1 MNTDAPQ
8 ERTPLAEIG
17 YRLGEA
23 RKAMNLSHQV
33 VAEQLRLKV
42 TTVRELEAGLNSL
55 DLAPTFIRG
64 YIRSYA
70 RLVQIPEQEL
80 LSLLPKT
87 QVEKSNVVESNRIKG
102 FTLGKPRKKLDRWL
116 TLFTWLILFVVLGLT
131 GAWWWENHKA
141 QQNDMASSSSDLN
154 TQSNQILIPTTQP
167 ESSSTDNQLSAESSA
182 SDNTAQNSNSL
193 AQPSSTPVTQY
204 PPQNSNGNTAP
215 TLEEAVAAQV
225 AEAESAQGQLAP
237 PPADSNDIYMTF
249 TADCWVEVIDSRGK
263 NLYSGL
269 QRKDGKLSLTGQAP
283 YRVKLGA
290 PAGAQIIYKGKQV
303 DMSQYKNSNRT
314 ARLTL
319 AAE

>member
-23 RKAMNLSHQV
+23 RKAMNLSQQV

-42 TTVRELEAGLNSL
+42 TTVRELEAGLNPL

-70 RLVQIPEQEL
+70 KLVQIPEQEL

-87 QVEKSNVVESNRIKG
+87 QVEKNNVVESNRIKG

-141 QQNDMASSSSDLN
+141 QQDEMASSAGSN

-167 ESSSTDNQLSAESSA
+167 ESSSTDNQLSAESSGQV
-182 SDNTAQNSNSL
+182 NTAQGSDSPV
-193 AQPSSTPVTQY
+193 QPPSTQY
-204 PPQNSNGNTAP
+204 PPQNSNSETVAP

-237 PPADSNDIYMTF
+237 PPADNNDIYMTF

-269 QRKDGKLSLTGQAP
+269 QRKGGKLSLTGQAP

-290 PAGAQIIYKGKQV
+290 PAGAEIVYKGKQV

>member
-17 YRLGEA
+17 YRLCEA
-23 RKAMNLSHQV
+23 RKALNLSQQV

-42 TTVRELEAGLNSL
+42 TTVRELESGLNPL

-70 RLVQIPEQEL
+70 RLVQIPENEL
-80 LSLLPKT
+80 LMLLPKS
-87 QVEKSNVVESNRIKG
+87 QVEKNIVESNRIKG

-116 TLFTWLILFVVLGLT
+116 TLFTWLVLFVVLGLT

-141 QQNDMASSSSDLN
+141 QQNEMASPASN
-154 TQSNQILIPTTQP
+154 TLQNQILIPTTQP
-167 ESSSTDNQLSAESSA
+167 ESPEANTPAQALTDGSAQNGNGNNQENASSTQSS
-182 SDNTAQNSNSL
+182 SVIPTEPQSSVSNTE
-193 AQPSSTPVTQY
+193 TV
-204 PPQNSNGNTAP
+204 P
-215 TLEEAVAAQV
+215 TLEQAVAAQV
-225 AEAESAQGQLAP
+225 AEAEARGELAP
-237 PPADSNDIYMTF
+237 QVTDSNDIYMTF

-269 QRKDGKLSLTGQAP
+269 QRKGGKLSLTGQAP

-290 PAGAQIIYKGKQV
+290 PAGIDIIYKGKQV
-303 DMSQYKNSNRT
+303 DLSQYRNSNRT